1 MGPRGHLSRNAAS
14 DRASKHPNM
23 VAGGAMYPAVGFQ
36 APFKNLEL
44 VIINY
49 WIWFRKYNHTARL
62 LSNEHL
68 NNKLWNTKDWN
79 NIIFEWANHVDGWD
93 QQSQQIN
100 KAPNRMILE
109 VTVQWRLGTASNPTE
124 NQKYTAFPQQPVFM
138 WRIATTMMTW
148 PLISRFFWGS
158 VGGFNLDQA
167 LSQLWSHG
175 ISSVGHELSNPAKWI
190 CMTMWFQ
197 KWAKTMNNYGG
208 PIRGQ
213 SYIPC
218 KKGKYSFSWSVDLP
232 TSIHLKQHIKLY

>member
-124 NQKYTAFPQQPVFM
+124 NQKYTAFPPTTSFYVENRHYNDDMTFDFSFFLRFGWGFQPWSSF
-138 WRIATTMMTW
+138 ITT
-148 PLISRFFWGS
+148 LISWHQQYGS
-158 VGGFNLDQA
+158 WVIKPSKMDMYDDVISEMSKNNE
-167 LSQLWSHG
+167 QLWWAHPWP
-175 ISSVGHELSNPAKWI
+175 ILHAL
-190 CMTMWFQ
+190 Q
-197 KWAKTMNNYGG
+197 KRK
-208 PIRGQ
+208 IL
-213 SYIPC
+213 
-218 KKGKYSFSWSVDLP
+218 F
-232 TSIHLKQHIKLY
+232 